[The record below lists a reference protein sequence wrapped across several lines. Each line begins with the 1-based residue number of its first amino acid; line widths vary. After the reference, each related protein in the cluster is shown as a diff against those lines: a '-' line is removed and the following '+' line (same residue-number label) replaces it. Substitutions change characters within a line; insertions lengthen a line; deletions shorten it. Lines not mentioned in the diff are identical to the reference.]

1 MLEVTVEK
9 QICDLNMKADFV
21 VERPVITALIGK
33 SGAGKTTLANMLAG
47 LVKPD
52 RGRIV
57 FNGTVFFDGAA
68 GAELPPE
75 KRGVGYVFQEH
86 RLFPHLSVRRNL
98 TFGRW
103 LGGRKN
109 GEKLPKIVEL
119 LGLGQLLDR
128 RPDTLSGGESQ
139 RVAIGRALYACESFL
154 IMDEPLSSLDA
165 ALKEDIMNY
174 IAMIPENF
182 SFPMIYITHD
192 MGEVERLAEEALVI
206 EGGRLTGSCPA
217 RELSAR

>member
-9 QICDLNMKADFV
+9 QIGDLNMKADFV

-75 KRGVGYVFQEH
+75 KRGVG
-86 RLFPHLSVRRNL
+86 
-98 TFGRW
+98 
-103 LGGRKN
+103 
-109 GEKLPKIVEL
+109 
-119 LGLGQLLDR
+119 
-128 RPDTLSGGESQ
+128 
-139 RVAIGRALYACESFL
+139 
-154 IMDEPLSSLDA
+154 
-165 ALKEDIMNY
+165 
-174 IAMIPENF
+174 
-182 SFPMIYITHD
+182 
-192 MGEVERLAEEALVI
+192 
-206 EGGRLTGSCPA
+206 
-217 RELSAR
+217 